1 MVAAEALAKDLG
13 PKQVVVRRVPLVAA
27 LGLGVAPELPVEG
40 AQPAADRGV
49 EMVKVVLADPPQSKR
64 SAMLP

>member
-27 LGLGVAPELPVEG
+27 LGLGVAAQLPVEG
-40 AQPAADRGV
+40 AQPAADLGARVRRLELG
-49 EMVKVVLADPPQSKR
+49 LGGLSSR
-64 SAMLP
+64 L